1 MAEEQPILAAVPA
14 SPSPAQAASVAT
26 EAPVASPA
34 SAAAPIAPAVEKT
47 APVQPATETQPAAAP
62 AADTTK
68 VAETAPKAETKTEEQ
83 KPAASL
89 LSEAGKEPPAPA
101 DAAPAE
107 KEAQAEAA
115 PLPKYDALTL
125 PEGVKLDDD
134 SVGKFDSLLGKY
146 EQTAKADHASFTQL
160 RQELVN
166 MYVAEKQREA
176 QFQREVW
183 QRTRKEW
190 RDQVSKDRTIG
201 GNRLQTVLTD
211 AAVVRDRFATPRFRE
226 MIELTGAGDHP
237 GMIEFVNNVARYL
250 DRHGL
255 LREGKPVPATKAV
268 QPPPSKKERR
278 YSGTSMNGAA

>member
-1 MAEEQPILAAVPA
+1 MAEETPI
-14 SPSPAQAASVAT
+14 T
-26 EAPVASPA
+26 
-34 SAAAPIAPAVEKT
+34 AAAPPASNPVAAAPAAADAPNTPAAAPTPTPVETPAPAAAPAVEK
-47 APVQPATETQPAAAP
+47 AAEAAP
-62 AADTTK
+62 APEAAK
-68 VAETAPKAETKTEEQ
+68 PVEAAPKAEEKSEEQ
-83 KPAASL
+83 KPAPSL

-101 DAAPAE
+101 EAAPAE

-115 PLPKYDALTL
+115 PLPKYDALKL
-125 PEGVKLDDD
+125 PEGLKLDDK
-134 SVGKFDSLLGKY
+134 SVGEFDTLLGKY
-146 EQTAKADHASFTQL
+146 QQSAKADHAAVSNL

-166 MYVAEKQREA
+166 MYIAEKQREL
-176 QFQREVW
+176 QLQRDVW
-183 QRTRKEW
+183 QRTRNEW

-268 QPPPSKKERR
+268 QPAPTKKERR